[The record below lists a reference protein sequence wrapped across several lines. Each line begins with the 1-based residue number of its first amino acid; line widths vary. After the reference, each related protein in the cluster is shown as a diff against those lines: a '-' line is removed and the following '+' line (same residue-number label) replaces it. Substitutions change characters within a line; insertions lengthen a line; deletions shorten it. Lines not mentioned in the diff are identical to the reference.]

1 MPCLPWVQQAVCTGK
16 YSKTISITNRIS
28 KTAGQLNETQWMKK
42 DLSQGIS
49 LWNFRNLGVR
59 IYFLFC
65 YFIPTYIFVFSL
77 LLLVHA
83 GEGKWLPTPAF
94 LPREFHGQRNLVVY
108 SPWGHKESDPTEQ
121 LVLSL
126 LMMVELLKSD
136 QVPQSLEKQLYYFVH
151 YFLSIFNVSSLV
163 L

>member
-1 MPCLPWVQQAVCTGK
+1 MGFFETFKSGLSKSDLNVPEAVE
-16 YSKTISITNRIS
+16 S
-28 KTAGQLNETQWMKK
+28 TAFMLMVKIF
-42 DLSQGIS
+42 LR
-49 LWNFRNLGVR
+49 F
-59 IYFLFC
+59 FLFC

-126 LMMVELLKSD
+126 LMMVELLESD

>member
-1 MPCLPWVQQAVCTGK
+1 MGFFETFKSGLSKSDLNVPEAVE
-16 YSKTISITNRIS
+16 S
-28 KTAGQLNETQWMKK
+28 TAFMLMVKIF
-42 DLSQGIS
+42 LR
-49 LWNFRNLGVR
+49 F
-59 IYFLFC
+59 FLFC

>member
-1 MPCLPWVQQAVCTGK
+1 MGFFETFKSGLSKSDLNVPEAVE
-16 YSKTISITNRIS
+16 S
-28 KTAGQLNETQWMKK
+28 TAFMLMVKIF
-42 DLSQGIS
+42 LR
-49 LWNFRNLGVR
+49 F
-59 IYFLFC
+59 FLFC

-151 YFLSIFNVSSLV
+151 YFLSYI
-163 L
+163 